1 MRMIR
6 VVLDTNVVVSAHLND
21 EGYERYVLD
30 LALAGRIEIV
40 ISEEILAEY
49 EDVLC
54 RPKFAISPKQI
65 AKSLRLI
72 RARGRI
78 VKPRQEVTAASDP
91 DDNCFL
97 ECAEAGRAD
106 YLVTGNKRHF
116 PKKWRQTL
124 VANARDLIEWI
135 TPDLER

>member
-1 MRMIR
+1 MRTIR
-6 VVLDTNVVVSAHLND
+6 AVLDTNAVVSAHLNG

-30 LALAGRIEIV
+30 LALARRIQIV
-40 ISEEILAEY
+40 ISDQILAEY
-49 EDVLC
+49 EDVLR
-54 RPKFAISPKQI
+54 RPKFAIAPRQV

-72 RARGRI
+72 RAGARM
-78 VKPRQEVTAASDP
+78 VNPQLLVHAAQDP

-116 PKKWRQTL
+116 PKKWRHTL
-124 VANARDLIEWI
+124 VVSARELIEWV
-135 TPDLER
+135 TPDLAR